1 MVDRCFRR
9 LRFFCPAC
17 FKLDSADTAFG
28 YLYRLAGEKA
38 AAEMVCE
45 EERIEFQAVAIFSF
59 AYSKTE
65 MAAVFFIMKK
75 MSLGHIMSHHGLFIF
90 ASLFY
95 FLQICDKI

>member
-1 MVDRCFRR
+1 MV
-9 LRFFCPAC
+9 
-17 FKLDSADTAFG
+17 
-28 YLYRLAGEKA
+28 GEKA

-65 MAAVFFIMKK
+65 MAAVFLYMYIMKE